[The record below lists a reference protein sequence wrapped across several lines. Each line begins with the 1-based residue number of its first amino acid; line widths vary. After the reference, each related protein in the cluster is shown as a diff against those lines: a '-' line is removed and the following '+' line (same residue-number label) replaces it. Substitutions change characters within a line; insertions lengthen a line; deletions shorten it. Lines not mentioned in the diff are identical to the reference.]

1 MRPPTPAARRL
12 AMVSEHASPLAAL
25 GGADAGGQ
33 NVYVARLAEQLARDG
48 HEVTVYTRRDDPAL
62 PPVVTTGAGVRVA
75 HVDAGPAASVPKDE
89 LLPHIPAFAA
99 RLHHDFL
106 RRPPDLVHT
115 HFWMSGLAAVAATRT
130 LGVPVVHT
138 YHALGTVKRRH
149 QGAADTSPAPRV
161 AIETTVGRLAHRLLA
176 TCADE
181 VRELRAMGLPAD
193 RIAVVPCGVDTEH
206 FAPRPAGTGR
216 PGRPPTLLAVGRLV
230 PRKGFDR
237 AIRALRELP
246 EVRLLIAGGPPA
258 DRLGAEPEAVRLRK
272 IAAECGVTDRFTLLG
287 GVRHAEMPAL
297 LSRADL
303 VLSLPVYEPFGIVPI
318 EAMACGTP
326 VVATAVGG
334 QLDTVLDGVTG
345 AHVPATAAHTGPGG
359 DPYLVRALR
368 ELLADPVRLPR
379 LGAAG
384 RRRALGTYTWDR
396 VAAGVHEVYESAL
409 RQPTPVPEA
418 AR

>member
-1 MRPPTPAARRL
+1 MRPLTAVARRL

-216 PGRPPTLLAVGRLV
+216 P
-230 PRKGFDR
+230 
-237 AIRALRELP
+237 
-246 EVRLLIAGGPPA
+246 
-258 DRLGAEPEAVRLRK
+258 
-272 IAAECGVTDRFTLLG
+272 
-287 GVRHAEMPAL
+287 
-297 LSRADL
+297 
-303 VLSLPVYEPFGIVPI
+303 
-318 EAMACGTP
+318 
-326 VVATAVGG
+326 
-334 QLDTVLDGVTG
+334 
-345 AHVPATAAHTGPGG
+345 
-359 DPYLVRALR
+359 
-368 ELLADPVRLPR
+368 
-379 LGAAG
+379 
-384 RRRALGTYTWDR
+384 
-396 VAAGVHEVYESAL
+396 
-409 RQPTPVPEA
+409 
-418 AR
+418 